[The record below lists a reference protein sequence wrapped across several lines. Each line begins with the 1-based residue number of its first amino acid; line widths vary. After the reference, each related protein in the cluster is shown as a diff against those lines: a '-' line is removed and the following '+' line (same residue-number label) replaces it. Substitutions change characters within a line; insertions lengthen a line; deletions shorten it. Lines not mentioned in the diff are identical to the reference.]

1 MSRSIRPGWLVASM
15 LVCAAAQA
23 GQVPEQTNETAP
35 AASGSAMA
43 DQTVAIDRATG
54 KLRAPTAEER
64 QALASR
70 ANSMKKARRA
80 SASPMAQAAFERPA
94 TAEEAVAER
103 RTTAAG
109 AIAIKLPESEMSAV
123 TARYDAD
130 GNLVLGHADDVHANQ
145 EQVNE

>member
-1 MSRSIRPGWLVASM
+1 MSRCFRPGWLVASM

-23 GQVPEQTNETAP
+23 GQVPEQTNEP
-35 AASGSAMA
+35 ATSGSALA

-70 ANSMKKARRA
+70 ANSMKKAQRVP
-80 SASPMAQAAFERPA
+80 ASPMAKAAFERPA

-103 RTTAAG
+103 RTTASG

-123 TARYDAD
+123 TARYDAA